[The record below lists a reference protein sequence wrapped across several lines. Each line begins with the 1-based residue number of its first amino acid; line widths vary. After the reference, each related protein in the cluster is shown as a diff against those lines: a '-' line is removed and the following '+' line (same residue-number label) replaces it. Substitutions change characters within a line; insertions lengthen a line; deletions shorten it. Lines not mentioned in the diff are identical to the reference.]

1 MEKLLIIDDS
11 IPFLKDIS
19 LLLQKK
25 YKVTAAI
32 NGREGIEQIK
42 KGNFTAILL
51 DIKMPDMTGLD
62 VLNAL
67 NAQKIKYPPI
77 IIVSDSGEIETVVN
91 SIRLGAYDY
100 IQKDF
105 NIEILSQKIRNAL
118 ERNDLNNKVD
128 YLNQVISTQQNS
140 FVFRSEQMNKIN
152 ELIDKYSKIDCDI
165 LLKGE
170 SGVGKDL
177 IAYEIFRRSNI
188 KNKIFIPIPLSSINE
203 QLLESE
209 LFGYEKGAF
218 TGADKTV
225 IGKFQT
231 ADNGTIYLPEISSI
245 SEAIQ
250 LKLLQFFQY
259 KTINKVGSS
268 GDEQKLNL
276 RIISATNENLEEK
289 VKHSKMRSDFYY
301 RIGTIVIDIPP
312 LRERKEDIEP
322 LSKYFIA
329 KHSERLLNRN
339 LDLENQTIKFLES
352 QNWFGNVRELENFL
366 IKTIVQVNENSN
378 IISLS
383 DVSSNSNT
391 YKKLNFTYYDSF
403 NYDDA
408 KRNFKIRYFNE
419 LLESTSNNLTKA
431 AEKAGIS
438 RAGLDKVLKEIGLK

>member
-25 YKVTAAI
+25 YKVTTAI
-32 NGREGIEQIK
+32 NGKEGIEQIK
-42 KGNFTAILL
+42 RGNFTAILL
-51 DIKMPDMTGLD
+51 DIKMPDMSGFD
-62 VLNAL
+62 VLNSL

-105 NIEILSQKIRNAL
+105 NVEILSQKIKNAL
-118 ERNDLNNKVD
+118 EKNDLNNKVD
-128 YLNQVISTQQNS
+128 YLNNLISEQQNN
-140 FVFRSEQMNKIN
+140 FIFKSESLHKIS
-152 ELIDKYSKIDCDI
+152 EAIDKYSKIDCDI

-170 SGVGKDL
+170 TGVGKDL
-177 IAYEIFRRSNI
+177 IAYELFKRSSI

-218 TGADKTV
+218 TGADRSM

-245 SEAIQ
+245 SESIQ

-259 KTINKVGSS
+259 KTINKVGSA

-276 RIISATNENLEEK
+276 RIISATNENLEER
-289 VKHSKMRSDFYY
+289 VKQSKMRSDFYY
-301 RIGTIVIDIPP
+301 RISTIVIDVPP
-312 LRERKEDIEP
+312 LRDRKEDIEP
-322 LSKYFIA
+322 LSKYFIT
-329 KHSERLLNRN
+329 KHSEQLLNRR
-339 LDLENQTIKFLES
+339 LEIDSQSIKFLES

-366 IKTIVQVNENSN
+366 IKTIVQVDGNSDT
-378 IISLS
+378 ISIK
-383 DVSSNSNT
+383 DISNPSNANKKMYST
-391 YKKLNFTYYDSF
+391 YHDSLK
-403 NYDDA
+403 YDDA
-408 KRNFKIRYFNE
+408 KKDFKISYFNM
-419 LLESTSNNLTKA
+419 LLESNRNNLTKA
-431 AEKAGIS
+431 AEAAGIS
-438 RAGLDKVLKEIGLK
+438 RTGLDKALKELGLK

>member
-25 YKVTAAI
+25 YKVTTAI
-32 NGREGIEQIK
+32 NGKEGIEQIK
-42 KGNFTAILL
+42 KGNFTAVLL

-67 NAQKIKYPPI
+67 NSQRIKYPPI

-105 NIEILSQKIRNAL
+105 NIEILSQKIKNAL
-118 ERNDLNNKVD
+118 EKNDLNNKVE
-128 YLNQVISTQQNS
+128 YLNSLFSTQQNN
-140 FVFRSEQMNKIN
+140 FIFRSESMNKIN
-152 ELIDKYSKIDCDI
+152 EAIDKYSKIDCDI

-170 SGVGKDL
+170 TGVGKDL

-218 TGADKTV
+218 TGADKSM

-268 GDEQKLNL
+268 GDELKLNL
-276 RIISATNENLEEK
+276 RIISATNENLEER
-289 VKHSKMRSDFYY
+289 VKQGKMRTDFYY
-301 RIGTIVIDIPP
+301 RITTIVIDIPP
-312 LRERKEDIEP
+312 LRERKDDIEA

-329 KHSERLLNRN
+329 KHSKRLLNR
-339 LDLENQTIKFLES
+339 DLSIEKSAIKFLES
-352 QNWFGNVRELENFL
+352 QNWFGNVRELENYL
-366 IKTIVQVNENSN
+366 IKTIVQIKDDSDTVSSSN
-378 IISLS
+378 ISS
-383 DVSSNSNT
+383 VSNINE
-391 YKKLNFTYYDSF
+391 KNHFAIHKNL

-408 KRNFKIRYFNE
+408 KRGFKISYFNE
-419 LLESTSNNLTKA
+419 LLESSGNNLTKA
-431 AEKAGIS
+431 AEIAGIS
-438 RAGLDKVLKEIGLK
+438 RTGLDKALKEIGLK

>member
-25 YKVTAAI
+25 YKVTTAI
-32 NGREGIEQIK
+32 NGKEGIEQIK
-42 KGNFTAILL
+42 KGNFTAVLL

-62 VLNAL
+62 VLNSL
-67 NAQKIKYPPI
+67 NSQMIKYPPI

-105 NIEILSQKIRNAL
+105 NIEILSQKIKNAL
-118 ERNDLNNKVD
+118 ERNDLNNKVE
-128 YLNQVISTQQNS
+128 YLNSLFSTQQNN
-140 FVFRSEQMNKIN
+140 FIFRSESMNKIN
-152 ELIDKYSKIDCDI
+152 EAIDKYSKIDCDI

-170 SGVGKDL
+170 TGVGKDL

-218 TGADKTV
+218 TGADKSM

-289 VKHSKMRSDFYY
+289 VKQGKMRSDFYY
-301 RIGTIVIDIPP
+301 RIGTIVIDIPS
-312 LRERKEDIEP
+312 LRDRREDIEP

-329 KHSERLLNRN
+329 KHSKRLLNR
-339 LDLENQTIKFLES
+339 DLSIEKSAIKFLES
-352 QNWFGNVRELENFL
+352 QNWFGNVRELENYL
-366 IKTIVQVNENSN
+366 IKTIVQIKDDSDTVSSSN
-378 IISLS
+378 ISS
-383 DVSSNSNT
+383 VSNINEKSH
-391 YKKLNFTYYDSF
+391 YDF
-403 NYDDA
+403 HKNLKYDDA
-408 KRNFKIRYFNE
+408 KRDFKLRYFNE
-419 LLESTSNNLTKA
+419 LLERSDKNLTKA
-431 AEKAGIS
+431 AEIAGIS
-438 RAGLDKVLKEIGLK
+438 RTGLDKALKEIGLK

>member
-25 YKVTAAI
+25 YKVTTAI
-32 NGREGIEQIK
+32 NGKEGIEQIK
-42 KGNFTAILL
+42 KGNFTAVLL

-62 VLNAL
+62 VLNSL
-67 NAQKIKYPPI
+67 NSQMIKYPPI

-105 NIEILSQKIRNAL
+105 NIEILSQKIKNAL
-118 ERNDLNNKVD
+118 EKNDLNNKVD
-128 YLNQVISTQQNS
+128 YLNSLFSTQQNN
-140 FVFRSEQMNKIN
+140 FIFRSESMNKIN
-152 ELIDKYSKIDCDI
+152 EAIDKYSKIDCDI

-170 SGVGKDL
+170 TGAGKDL
-177 IAYEIFRRSNI
+177 VAYEIFRRSNI

-218 TGADKTV
+218 TGADKSV

-250 LKLLQFFQY
+250 IKLLQFFQY

-289 VKHSKMRSDFYY
+289 VKQGKMRSDFYY
-301 RIGTIVIDIPP
+301 RIGTIVIDIPS

-329 KHSERLLNRN
+329 KHSKRLLNR
-339 LDLENQTIKFLES
+339 DLSIEKNAIKFLES

-366 IKTIVQVNENSN
+366 IKTIVQIKDDSDSISANS
-378 IISLS
+378 ISS
-383 DVSSNSNT
+383 TSYKNAKMYYTYHNSLK
-391 YKKLNFTYYDSF
+391 YE
-403 NYDDA
+403 DA
-408 KRNFKIRYFNE
+408 KKDFKIGYFTE
-419 LLESTSNNLTKA
+419 LLECSDNNLTKA
-431 AEKAGIS
+431 AETAGIS
-438 RAGLDKVLKEIGLK
+438 RAGLDKALKEIGLK

>member
-25 YKVTAAI
+25 YKVTTAI
-32 NGREGIEQIK
+32 NGKEGIEQIK
-42 KGNFTAILL
+42 KGNFTAVLL

-62 VLNAL
+62 VLNSL
-67 NAQKIKYPPI
+67 NSQMIKYPPI

-105 NIEILSQKIRNAL
+105 NIEILSQKIKNAL
-118 ERNDLNNKVD
+118 EKNDLNNKVE
-128 YLNQVISTQQNS
+128 YLNSLFSTQQNN
-140 FVFRSEQMNKIN
+140 FIFRSESMNKIN
-152 ELIDKYSKIDCDI
+152 EAIDKYSKIDCDI

-170 SGVGKDL
+170 TGVGKDL

-188 KNKIFIPIPLSSINE
+188 KNKIFIPIPLSSLNE

-218 TGADKTV
+218 TGADKSV

-259 KTINKVGSS
+259 KTINKVGTS

-289 VKHSKMRSDFYY
+289 VKQGRMRSDFYY
-301 RIGTIVIDIPP
+301 RIGTIVIDIPS
-312 LRERKEDIEP
+312 LRDRREDIEP
-322 LSKYFIA
+322 LSHYFIA
-329 KHSERLLNRN
+329 KHSKRLLNRE
-339 LDLENQTIKFLES
+339 LQIEKSAIKLLES

-366 IKTIVQVNENSN
+366 IKTIVQVKDDSDTVSSRNISCVSN
-378 IISLS
+378 I
-383 DVSSNSNT
+383 NE
-391 YKKLNFTYYDSF
+391 KFNFVYQKNLKYE
-403 NYDDA
+403 DA
-408 KRNFKIRYFNE
+408 KRDFKISYFNE
-419 LLESTSNNLTKA
+419 LLECSSNNLTKA
-431 AEKAGIS
+431 AEIAGIS
-438 RAGLDKVLKEIGLK
+438 RAGLDKALKEVGLK